1 MCFLSR
7 KETMATAPSVNLD
20 GLREVLECPI
30 CMETYTEEELRPK
43 LLQCGHTICKQCL
56 EKLLASTINGVRC
69 PFCSRVTRVTNSSQL
84 TDNLTVLKIMN
95 TAELG
100 EAVIGLMCKTC
111 NRRLP
116 RRYCK
121 KCAYVICEMCGEEA
135 HPSPDHIVLSIAEA
149 ANERRQSLQEKL
161 TCLRQSIQELQKRKS
176 SLDSLSSQL
185 KCKYKLVLQ
194 DYSKEEINVQ
204 EELARS
210 RKHFTSSLYEVEKL
224 NNHVLDEQAY
234 LLNIAEVQIVSRCDY
249 LMLKVKQ
256 SDSALLEESFE
267 EEEPNLVANLTQDLT
282 LQDVEFLKLGHVG
295 PVQVGQVI
303 KKPYNANLDDPNTDG
318 FPVAMSNDI
327 EPLAEELSH
336 VQPCTSTPMVQLADT
351 ACSLQQCQFLRKMGS
366 KGNMPGMFNLPV
378 SIHVTSLGEVLVAD
392 RGNCRIQVFN
402 RKGFLREIRRSPT
415 GIDTFVLSF
424 LGADLPNLIP
434 LSVTMN
440 CHGLIGVTDNYDNSV
455 KVYTMEGHCI
465 ACHRSQLSKPW
476 GIAAMPTGQFVVT
489 DVEGGKLWCLT
500 VDRSLGVVKYSRL
513 CSAVRP
519 KFVACDQH
527 GTVYFTQGLG
537 LNLENRQYE
546 HNLEGGFS
554 IGSVGADGQL
564 GRQISH
570 FFSENE
576 DFRCI
581 AGMCVGARGDL
592 IVADSGRKEILH
604 FPKSGGYSVLI
615 KEGLTCPVG
624 VSITPKGQLLVLDC
638 WDHCIKIYSY
648 HTRRYSSP

>member
-1 MCFLSR
+1 
-7 KETMATAPSVNLD
+7 MAAASCNTDA
-20 GLREVLECPI
+20 LREVLECPI
-30 CMETYTEEELRPK
+30 CMETYTEELLRPK
-43 LLQCGHTICKQCL
+43 LLQCGHTACKLCL
-56 EKLLASTINGVRC
+56 EKLLASMINGVRC
-69 PFCSRVTRVTNSSQL
+69 PFCSRITGVTNMSQL
-84 TDNLTVLKIMN
+84 TDNLTVLKIIN
-95 TAELG
+95 TAEL
-100 EAVIGLMCKTC
+100 AQTVSGLMCKNC

-116 RRYCK
+116 RSYCK
-121 KCAYVICEMCGEEA
+121 NCDVVLCERCRAEA
-135 HPSPDHIVLSIAEA
+135 HSPPDHIVLSIVDA
-149 ANERRQSLQEKL
+149 ANERRKILHEKL
-161 TCLRQSIQELQKRKS
+161 TNLKQCMQDIQQRKA
-176 SLDSLSSQL
+176 SLDSLMLHVKS
-185 KCKYKLVLQ
+185 KYKLALQ
-194 DYSKEEINVQ
+194 EYGNEELNVK

-210 RKHFTSSLYEVEKL
+210 RKLFTDTLHEVEKL
-224 NNHVLDEQAY
+224 NSNVLEEQAY
-234 LLNIAEVQIVSRCDY
+234 LLSIAEVQIVSRCDY
-249 LMLKVKQ
+249 LLLKAKQ
-256 SDSALLEESFE
+256 SDSVIMEETLE
-267 EEEPNLVANLTQDLT
+267 EEEFKVAVNLPQDFT
-282 LQDVEFLKLGHVG
+282 LQNIEFLKLGNDYTI
-295 PVQVGQVI
+295 QVGQAV
-303 KKPYNANLDDPNTDG
+303 KKPYSVNLKEPITDVLSA
-318 FPVAMSNDI
+318 PTCS
-327 EPLAEELSH
+327 ELELLPEKNSH
-336 VQPCTSTPMVQLADT
+336 VLPCTSTPIVQIAG
-351 ACSLQQCQFLRKMGS
+351 AECSLQSCQFLRKMGA

-378 SIHVTSLGEVLVAD
+378 SLHVTPLGEVLVAD
-392 RGNCRIQVFN
+392 RGNCRIQIFN

-476 GIAAMPTGQFVVT
+476 GIAAMPSGQFVVT
-489 DVEGGKLWCLT
+489 DVEGGKLWSLT
-500 VDRSLGVVKYSRL
+500 VDRNLGVVKYSRL

-519 KFVACDQH
+519 KFVTCDQE

-554 IGSVGADGQL
+554 IGSVGSDGQL

-592 IVADSGRKEILH
+592 IVADSGRKEILN
-604 FPKSGGYSVLI
+604 FPKLGGYSVLI

-624 VSITPKGQLLVLDC
+624 VSLTPKGQLLVLDC
-638 WDHCIKIYSY
+638 WEHCIKIYSY
-648 HTRRYSSP
+648 NARRYSTP

>member
-1 MCFLSR
+1 
-7 KETMATAPSVNLD
+7 MAAASSLNVD
-20 GLREVLECPI
+20 ALREVLECPI
-30 CMETYTEEELRPK
+30 CMETYTEEHMRPK

-56 EKLLASTINGVRC
+56 EKLLTSNINGVRC
-69 PFCSRVTRVTNSSQL
+69 PFCSRITRVTNLSQL
-84 TDNLTVLKIMN
+84 TDNLTILKIIN
-95 TAELG
+95 TSDLG
-100 EAVIGLMCKTC
+100 QAVTGLMCKMC
-111 NRRLP
+111 KRRLP
-116 RRYCK
+116 RSYCK
-121 KCAYVICEMCGEEA
+121 NCALVLCEMCREES
-135 HPSPDHIVLSIAEA
+135 HPDSDHTVLSMTDA
-149 ANERRQSLQEKL
+149 ANERRHVLQERL
-161 TCLRQSIQELQKRKS
+161 ASLRQCMQDLEKRKA
-176 SLDSLSSQL
+176 SLDNLSSHI
-185 KCKYKLVLQ
+185 KNKYKLVMQ
-194 DYSKEEINVQ
+194 DYSKEEFNVQ

-210 RKHFTSSLYEVEKL
+210 RKHFAASLCEVEKL
-224 NNHVLDEQAY
+224 NNQLLDDHSY
-234 LLNIAEVQIVSRCDY
+234 LLNISEVQIVSRCDY
-249 LMLKVKQ
+249 LMLKIKQ
-256 SDSALLEESFE
+256 SDSALMEELEEG
-267 EEEPNLVANLTQDLT
+267 EPKLAANLPQDLI
-282 LQDVEFLKLGHVG
+282 LQDVEFLKVGHVG
-295 PVQVGQVI
+295 PIQVGQVV
-303 KKPYNANLDDPNTDG
+303 KKPYTVNLQEPTADV
-318 FPVAMSNDI
+318 FPVATYNDT
-327 EPLAEELSH
+327 ETLGEVGN
-336 VQPCTSTPMVQLADT
+336 VQHCATPPITQLTDAART
-351 ACSLQQCQFLRKMGS
+351 LQQCQFLRKMGS

-378 SIHVTSLGEVLVAD
+378 SLHVTALGEVLVAD

-519 KFVACDQH
+519 KFVACDQE
-527 GTVYFTQGLG
+527 GTVFFTQGLG
-537 LNLENRQYE
+537 LNLENRQCE

-554 IGSVGADGQL
+554 IGSVGSDGQL

-581 AGMCVGARGDL
+581 AGMCVGTRGDL

-624 VSITPKGQLLVLDC
+624 VSVTPKGQLLVLDC

-648 HTRRYSSP
+648 NTRRYSSP